1 MNHIAVAELTSEAF
15 APFGEIGPP
24 YSDGGQAP
32 LDAAVDLSRG
42 TLRFYSLV
50 FEVMAQHDRLTR
62 CLSAVDGEPSLTAVV
77 PASIVQLG
85 PIDIGAFRVL
95 SARFTKLG
103 LGTWHIGPYFVGPLH
118 DFYNRETVDTGIADY
133 TVRQLDEPVEFA
145 T

>member
-50 FEVMAQHDRLTR
+50 FGFE
-62 CLSAVDGEPSLTAVV
+62 DGDPERPNVA
-77 PASIVQLG
+77 AGKAIEAYFR
-85 PIDIGAFRVL
+85 IAFCYKGAFLYKMRAGMGDVVFAPLYEVL
-95 SARFTKLG
+95 RQRRLP
-103 LGTWHIGPYFVGPLH
+103 GTPAH
-118 DFYNRETVDTGIADY
+118 
-133 TVRQLDEPVEFA
+133 
-145 T
+145 